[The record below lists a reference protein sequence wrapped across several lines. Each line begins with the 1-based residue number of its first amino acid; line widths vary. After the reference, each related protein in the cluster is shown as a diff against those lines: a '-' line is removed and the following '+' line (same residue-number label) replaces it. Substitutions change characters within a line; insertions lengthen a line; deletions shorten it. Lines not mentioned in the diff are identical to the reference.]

1 MTPGERLTGA
11 LDAANPAVA
20 LRAMVLE
27 LASEGC
33 PKGDISALLEKLL
46 LDLRC
51 WPDRRASEED
61 AVLDILDGLAG
72 WCRTDARLLPE
83 QNVP

>member
-1 MTPGERLTGA
+1 MTHAERLTAA
-11 LDAANPAVA
+11 LDAPNPAA
-20 LRAMVLE
+20 TLRTVVLE

-33 PKGDISALLEKLL
+33 PKGAISALLEKLL
-46 LDLRC
+46 LDLRG
-51 WPDRRASEED
+51 WPDRRTSEED
-61 AVLDILDGLAG
+61 AVLDVLDGLGG

>member
-1 MTPGERLTGA
+1 MTHAERLTAA
-11 LDAANPAVA
+11 LDAPNPAAA
-20 LRAMVLE
+20 LRAVVLE

-33 PKGDISALLEKLL
+33 PKGNISAHLEKLL
-46 LDLRC
+46 VDMRG
-51 WPDRRASEED
+51 WPNRRASEED

-72 WCRTDARLLPE
+72 WCRPDARLLPE